1 MLVRK
6 EETRGQI
13 QKVRPLVSQTDY
25 PSVGSGK
32 GFPLFCISILYIVL
46 FFIQVF
52 PLRPVQGIIGLLQED
67 LSDGARLSDPVLTGS
82 IIPESEL
89 YSMEKMTEPV
99 LEMKHITKTF
109 GSVKANQDVDLSIY
123 PGEIHALL
131 GENGAGKSTL
141 MNILTGIYRPDGGE
155 IWYRGERRDI
165 HSPKDA
171 VALGIGMVHQHFR
184 LIPTLTVAE
193 NVFLYAG
200 KRTFFLHR
208 KEMEKAIGECSA
220 QYNLRV
226 SPEAYVWQLSVGEQ
240 QRVEIIKLL
249 YQGAEILILD
259 EPSAVLTP
267 QEAQSMFDTLRK
279 MAQSG
284 KAVIVISHKM
294 NEVMT
299 NADRITVL
307 KNGMVEDTMPA
318 SEATVERLTEAV
330 VGKRTLPEQAPRTQD
345 QRQEYLRRQPVFVME
360 EVSAKNDRGLPALK
374 KISLSIHP
382 GEIFGIAGVAGNGQ
396 RELSEV
402 IAGLRPVTEGRLLIG
417 GKDISEESVSQHI
430 REGIAFI
437 PEDRLHTGLVP
448 ELSFMENI
456 ILKSY
461 GSERYGLHG
470 ILQQQNMRED
480 SEAYAREYGIRHGG
494 LDLPVGLMSGGN
506 QQKLLFA
513 REVSGD
519 PKLIVAAYPVRG
531 LDIGAADSIRGILR
545 EQSKKGAAV
554 VFISEELE
562 EIFGLCDRVAV
573 LCDGELMGIRTIGE
587 TDYQEIGRLM
597 SGEREGD
604 K

>member
-1 MLVRK
+1 MKK
-6 EETRGQI
+6 EI
-13 QKVRPLVSQTDY
+13 
-25 PSVGSGK
+25 
-32 GFPLFCISILYIVL
+32 
-46 FFIQVF
+46 
-52 PLRPVQGIIGLLQED
+52 
-67 LSDGARLSDPVLTGS
+67 DPVLQ
-82 IIPESEL
+82 
-89 YSMEKMTEPV
+89 MR
-99 LEMKHITKTF
+99 HITKTF
-109 GSVKANQDVDLSIY
+109 GSVTANRDVDLSVY

-155 IWYRGERRDI
+155 IWYKGQKRDI

-193 NVFLYAG
+193 NVYLYSG
-200 KRTFFLHR
+200 KKSFFLNR
-208 KEMEKAIGECSA
+208 DKMEKEIRECSE
-220 QYNLRV
+220 QYNLQV
-226 SPEAYVWQLSVGEQ
+226 APEAYVWQLSVGEQ

-249 YQGAEILILD
+249 NQGAEVLILD

-279 MAQSG
+279 MADSG

-294 NEVMT
+294 NEVMK

-307 KNGMVEDTMPA
+307 KNGRVEDTMPA
-318 SEATVERLTEAV
+318 SEADVERLTRGI
-330 VGKRTLPEQAPRTQD
+330 VGDRTLPGHDKEQPSSKEPAQAG
-345 QRQEYLRRQPVFVME
+345 QQPSPEEPAQGAQQTSPAME
-360 EVSAKNDRGLPALK
+360 EEKKHMCGEEIFFMEGVSAQNDRGLPALK
-374 KISLSIHP
+374 NISLSVRA

-402 IAGLRPVTEGRLLIG
+402 IAGLRPVTEGRVLLA
-417 GKDISEESVSQHI
+417 GKDLSKATVKQHI
-430 REGIAFI
+430 QEGIAFI
-437 PEDRLHTGLVP
+437 PEDRLQTGLVP
-448 ELSFMENI
+448 ELTFTENI

-461 GSERYGLHG
+461 ETDRYSRRG
-470 ILQQQNMRED
+470 ILQKQYMRSDAE
-480 SEAYAREYGIRHGG
+480 EYAGRFDIRHGG

-519 PKLIVAAYPVRG
+519 PRLITATYPVRG
-531 LDIGAADSIRGILR
+531 LDIGAAESIRGILR
-545 EQSKKGAAV
+545 EQSRKGAAV
-554 VFISEELE
+554 IFISEELE
-562 EIFGLCDRVAV
+562 EIFAMCDRVGV

-587 TDYQEIGRLM
+587 TDFQEIGRMM
-597 SGEREGD
+597 SGEREET

>member
-1 MLVRK
+1 MFSLALKRIFMKK
-6 EETRGQI
+6 E
-13 QKVRPLVSQTDY
+13 VD
-25 PSVGSGK
+25 
-32 GFPLFCISILYIVL
+32 
-46 FFIQVF
+46 
-52 PLRPVQGIIGLLQED
+52 
-67 LSDGARLSDPVLTGS
+67 
-82 IIPESEL
+82 
-89 YSMEKMTEPV
+89 PV

-109 GSVKANQDVDLSIY
+109 GNVIANRNVDLSVY

-141 MNILTGIYRPDGGE
+141 MNILTGIYRPDQGE
-155 IWYRGERRDI
+155 IWYKGIRRDI
-165 HSPKDA
+165 HSPRDA

-193 NVFLYAG
+193 NVYLYSG
-200 KRTFFLHR
+200 KKAFFLNR
-208 KEMEKAIGECSA
+208 DKMEREIRECSA
-220 QYNLRV
+220 QYNLQV
-226 SPEAYVWQLSVGEQ
+226 AAEAYVWQLSVGEQ

-249 YQGAEILILD
+249 HQGAEVLILD

-279 MAQSG
+279 MADSG

-294 NEVMT
+294 NEVMK

-307 KNGMVEDTMPA
+307 KNGRVEDTMPV
-318 SEATVERLTEAV
+318 SEATVERLTRGI
-330 VGKRTLPEQAPRTQD
+330 VGDRTLPGQD
-345 QRQEYLRRQPVFVME
+345 SCKEPARDFQQISSDAEEEKKGVCGEEIFFME
-360 EVSAKNDRGLPALK
+360 GVSAKNDRGLPALK
-374 KISLSIHP
+374 KVTFSVRA

-402 IAGLRPVTEGRLLIG
+402 IAGLRPLTEGRILLA
-417 GKDISEESVSQHI
+417 GKNLSKASMKQHI

-437 PEDRLHTGLVP
+437 PEDRLQTGLVP
-448 ELSFMENI
+448 ELTFTENI

-461 GSERYGLHG
+461 ETDRYSRRG
-470 ILQQQNMRED
+470 ILQKQNMRGDAE
-480 SEAYAREYGIRHGG
+480 EYAEKFDIRHGG

-519 PKLIVAAYPVRG
+519 PRLIVAAYPVRG
-531 LDIGAADSIRGILR
+531 LDISAAESIRNILR
-545 EQSKKGAAV
+545 EQSRRGAAV

-562 EIFGLCDRVAV
+562 EIFAMCSRVGV

-587 TDYQEIGRLM
+587 TDFQEIGRMM
-597 SGEREGD
+597 SGEREET

>member
-1 MLVRK
+1 MKK
-6 EETRGQI
+6 EM
-13 QKVRPLVSQTDY
+13 
-25 PSVGSGK
+25 
-32 GFPLFCISILYIVL
+32 
-46 FFIQVF
+46 
-52 PLRPVQGIIGLLQED
+52 
-67 LSDGARLSDPVLTGS
+67 DPVLQ
-82 IIPESEL
+82 
-89 YSMEKMTEPV
+89 
-99 LEMKHITKTF
+99 MKHITKTF
-109 GSVKANQDVDLSIY
+109 GSVTANRDVDLSVY
-123 PGEIHALL
+123 SGEIHALL

-155 IWYRGERRDI
+155 IWYKGQKRDI

-193 NVFLYAG
+193 NVYLYSG
-200 KRTFFLHR
+200 KKSFFLNR
-208 KEMEKAIGECSA
+208 DKMEKEIRECSG
-220 QYNLRV
+220 QYNLQV
-226 SPEAYVWQLSVGEQ
+226 TPEAYVWQLSVGEQ

-249 YQGAEILILD
+249 HQGAEVLILD

-279 MAQSG
+279 MADSG

-294 NEVMT
+294 NEVMK

-307 KNGMVEDTMPA
+307 KNGRVEDTMPA
-318 SEATVERLTEAV
+318 SEADVERLTRGI
-330 VGKRTLPEQAPRTQD
+330 VGDRTLPEQEREQNSEPESGQRPVQD
-345 QRQEYLRRQPVFVME
+345 PEQEARKEAAKAGLQTSSEEPAQGLQQTSPAAAEGAAQGQHVCGEEVFFME

-374 KISLSIHP
+374 KITLSVRA

-402 IAGLRPVTEGRLLIG
+402 IAGLRPVTEGQILLK
-417 GKDISEESVSQHI
+417 GKDLSKASMKQHI
-430 REGIAFI
+430 QEGIAFI
-437 PEDRLHTGLVP
+437 PEDRLQTGLVP
-448 ELSFMENI
+448 ELTFTENI

-461 GSERYGLHG
+461 ESDRYSRRG
-470 ILQQQNMRED
+470 ILQKQNMRD
-480 SEAYAREYGIRHGG
+480 DAKTYAGQFDIRHGG

-519 PKLIVAAYPVRG
+519 PRLIVAAYPVRG
-531 LDIGAADSIRGILR
+531 LDIGAAESIRKILR
-545 EQSKKGAAV
+545 QQSRRGAAV

-562 EIFGLCDRVAV
+562 EIFAMCDRVGV
-573 LCDGELMGIRTIGE
+573 LCDGELMGIRAIEE
-587 TDYQEIGRLM
+587 TDFQEIGRMM
-597 SGEREGD
+597 SGEREET

>member
-1 MLVRK
+1 MAQELKTEIAKRYFMKK
-6 EETRGQI
+6 EI
-13 QKVRPLVSQTDY
+13 
-25 PSVGSGK
+25 
-32 GFPLFCISILYIVL
+32 
-46 FFIQVF
+46 
-52 PLRPVQGIIGLLQED
+52 
-67 LSDGARLSDPVLTGS
+67 DPVLQ
-82 IIPESEL
+82 
-89 YSMEKMTEPV
+89 MR
-99 LEMKHITKTF
+99 HITKTF
-109 GSVKANQDVDLSIY
+109 GSVTANRDVDLSVY

-155 IWYRGERRDI
+155 IWYKGQKRDI

-193 NVFLYAG
+193 NVYLYSG
-200 KRTFFLHR
+200 KKSFFLNR
-208 KEMEKAIGECSA
+208 DKMEKEIRECSE
-220 QYNLRV
+220 QYNLQV
-226 SPEAYVWQLSVGEQ
+226 APEAYVWQLSVGEL

-249 YQGAEILILD
+249 NQGAEVLILD

-279 MAQSG
+279 MADSG

-294 NEVMT
+294 NEVMK

-307 KNGMVEDTMPA
+307 KNGRVEDTMPA
-318 SEATVERLTEAV
+318 SEADVERLTRGI
-330 VGKRTLPEQAPRTQD
+330 VGDRTLPEHDKEQPSSEEPAQAGQQASPEKPAQAGQQASPEEPEQGAQQTS
-345 QRQEYLRRQPVFVME
+345 PAME
-360 EVSAKNDRGLPALK
+360 EEKKHMCGEEIFFMEGVSAQNDRGLPALK
-374 KISLSIHP
+374 KISLSVRA

-402 IAGLRPVTEGRLLIG
+402 IAGLRPVTEGRVLLA
-417 GKDISEESVSQHI
+417 GKDLSKATVKQHI
-430 REGIAFI
+430 EEGIAFI
-437 PEDRLHTGLVP
+437 PEDRLQTGLVP
-448 ELSFMENI
+448 ELTFTENI

-461 GSERYGLHG
+461 ETDRYSRRG
-470 ILQQQNMRED
+470 ILQKQNMRSDAE
-480 SEAYAREYGIRHGG
+480 EYAGRFDIRHGG

-519 PKLIVAAYPVRG
+519 PRLITATYPVRG
-531 LDIGAADSIRGILR
+531 LDIGAAESIRGILR
-545 EQSKKGAAV
+545 EQSRKGAAV
-554 VFISEELE
+554 IFISEELE
-562 EIFGLCDRVAV
+562 EIFAMCDRVGV

-587 TDYQEIGRLM
+587 TDFQEIGRMM
-597 SGEREGD
+597 SGEREET

>member
-1 MLVRK
+1 MKK
-6 EETRGQI
+6 EI
-13 QKVRPLVSQTDY
+13 D
-25 PSVGSGK
+25 SV
-32 GFPLFCISILYIVL
+32 
-46 FFIQVF
+46 
-52 PLRPVQGIIGLLQED
+52 LQM
-67 LSDGARLSDPVLTGS
+67 R
-82 IIPESEL
+82 
-89 YSMEKMTEPV
+89 
-99 LEMKHITKTF
+99 HITKTF
-109 GSVKANQDVDLSIY
+109 GSVTANRDVDLSVY

-155 IWYRGERRDI
+155 IWYKGQKRDI

-193 NVFLYAG
+193 NVYLYSG
-200 KRTFFLHR
+200 KKSFFLNR
-208 KEMEKAIGECSA
+208 DKMEKEIRECSE
-220 QYNLRV
+220 QYNLQV
-226 SPEAYVWQLSVGEQ
+226 APEAYVWQLSVGEQ

-249 YQGAEILILD
+249 NQGAEVLILD

-279 MAQSG
+279 MADSG

-294 NEVMT
+294 NEVMK

-307 KNGMVEDTMPA
+307 KNGRVEDTMPA
-318 SEATVERLTEAV
+318 SEADVERLTRGI
-330 VGKRTLPEQAPRTQD
+330 VGDRTLPEHDKEQPSSEEPAQAGQQTSPEEPAQAGQQAFPEEPAQGAQQTS
-345 QRQEYLRRQPVFVME
+345 PAME
-360 EVSAKNDRGLPALK
+360 EEKKHMCGEEIFFMEGVSAQNDRGLPALK
-374 KISLSIHP
+374 KISLSVRA

-402 IAGLRPVTEGRLLIG
+402 IAGLRPVTEGRVLLA
-417 GKDISEESVSQHI
+417 GKDLSKATVKQHI
-430 REGIAFI
+430 QEGIAFI
-437 PEDRLHTGLVP
+437 PEDRLQTGLVP
-448 ELSFMENI
+448 ELTFTENI

-461 GSERYGLHG
+461 ETDRYSRRG
-470 ILQQQNMRED
+470 ILQKQNMRSDAE
-480 SEAYAREYGIRHGG
+480 EYAGRFDIRHGG

-519 PKLIVAAYPVRG
+519 PRLITATYPVRG
-531 LDIGAADSIRGILR
+531 LDIGAAESIRGILR
-545 EQSKKGAAV
+545 EQSRKGAAV
-554 VFISEELE
+554 IFISEELE
-562 EIFGLCDRVAV
+562 EIFAMCDRVGV

-587 TDYQEIGRLM
+587 TDFQEIGRMM
-597 SGEREGD
+597 SGEREET

>member
-1 MLVRK
+1 MKK
-6 EETRGQI
+6 EM
-13 QKVRPLVSQTDY
+13 
-25 PSVGSGK
+25 
-32 GFPLFCISILYIVL
+32 
-46 FFIQVF
+46 
-52 PLRPVQGIIGLLQED
+52 
-67 LSDGARLSDPVLTGS
+67 DPVLQ
-82 IIPESEL
+82 
-89 YSMEKMTEPV
+89 
-99 LEMKHITKTF
+99 MKHITKTF
-109 GSVKANQDVDLSIY
+109 GSVTANRDVDLSVY
-123 PGEIHALL
+123 SGEIHALL

-155 IWYRGERRDI
+155 IWYKGQKRDI

-193 NVFLYAG
+193 NVYLYSG
-200 KRTFFLHR
+200 KKSFFLNR
-208 KEMEKAIGECSA
+208 DKMEKEIRECSG
-220 QYNLRV
+220 QYNLQV
-226 SPEAYVWQLSVGEQ
+226 TPEAYVWQLSVGEQ

-249 YQGAEILILD
+249 HQGAEVLILD

-279 MAQSG
+279 MADSG

-294 NEVMT
+294 NEVMK

-307 KNGMVEDTMPA
+307 KNGRVEDTMPA
-318 SEATVERLTEAV
+318 SEADVERLTRGI
-330 VGKRTLPEQAPRTQD
+330 VGDRTLPEQEREQNSEPESGQRPVQD
-345 QRQEYLRRQPVFVME
+345 PEQEARKEAAKAGLQTSSEEPAQGLQQTSPAAAEGAAQGQKHVCGEEVFFME

-374 KISLSIHP
+374 KITLSVRA

-402 IAGLRPVTEGRLLIG
+402 IAGLRPVTEGKVLLS
-417 GKDISEESVSQHI
+417 GKDLSKAAMKQHI
-430 REGIAFI
+430 QEGIAFI
-437 PEDRLHTGLVP
+437 PEDRLQTGLVP
-448 ELSFMENI
+448 ELTFTENI

-461 GSERYGLHG
+461 ESDRYSRRG
-470 ILQQQNMRED
+470 ILQKQNMRD
-480 SEAYAREYGIRHGG
+480 DAKTYARQFDIRHGG

-519 PKLIVAAYPVRG
+519 PRLIVAAYPVRG
-531 LDIGAADSIRGILR
+531 LDIGAAESIRKILR
-545 EQSKKGAAV
+545 QQSRRGAAV

-562 EIFGLCDRVAV
+562 EIFAMCDRVGV
-573 LCDGELMGIRTIGE
+573 LCDGELMGIRAIGE
-587 TDYQEIGRLM
+587 TDFQEIGRMM
-597 SGEREGD
+597 SGEREET

>member
-1 MLVRK
+1 MAQGLKTEIAKRYFMKK
-6 EETRGQI
+6 EI
-13 QKVRPLVSQTDY
+13 
-25 PSVGSGK
+25 
-32 GFPLFCISILYIVL
+32 
-46 FFIQVF
+46 
-52 PLRPVQGIIGLLQED
+52 
-67 LSDGARLSDPVLTGS
+67 DPVLQ
-82 IIPESEL
+82 
-89 YSMEKMTEPV
+89 MR
-99 LEMKHITKTF
+99 HITKTF
-109 GSVKANQDVDLSIY
+109 GSVTANRNVDLSVY

-155 IWYRGERRDI
+155 IWYKGQKRDI

-193 NVFLYAG
+193 NVYLYSG
-200 KRTFFLHR
+200 KKSFFLNR
-208 KEMEKAIGECSA
+208 DKMEKEIRECSE
-220 QYNLRV
+220 QYNLQV
-226 SPEAYVWQLSVGEQ
+226 APEAYVWQLSVGEQ

-249 YQGAEILILD
+249 NQGAEVLILD

-279 MAQSG
+279 MADSG

-294 NEVMT
+294 NEVMK

-307 KNGMVEDTMPA
+307 KNGRVEDTMPA
-318 SEATVERLTEAV
+318 SEADVERLTRGI
-330 VGKRTLPEQAPRTQD
+330 VGDRTLPEHDKEQASFEEPAQGAQQTS
-345 QRQEYLRRQPVFVME
+345 PAME
-360 EVSAKNDRGLPALK
+360 GEKKHMCGEEIFFMEGVSAQNDRGLPALK
-374 KISLSIHP
+374 KISLSVRA

-402 IAGLRPVTEGRLLIG
+402 IAGLRPVTEGRVLLA
-417 GKDISEESVSQHI
+417 GKDLSKATVKQHI
-430 REGIAFI
+430 QEGIAFI
-437 PEDRLHTGLVP
+437 PEDRLQTGLVP
-448 ELSFMENI
+448 ELTFTENI

-461 GSERYGLHG
+461 ETDRYSRRG
-470 ILQQQNMRED
+470 ILQKQNMRSDAE
-480 SEAYAREYGIRHGG
+480 EYAGRFDIRHGG

-519 PKLIVAAYPVRG
+519 PRLITATYPVRG
-531 LDIGAADSIRGILR
+531 LDIGAAESIRGILR
-545 EQSKKGAAV
+545 EQSRKGAAV
-554 VFISEELE
+554 IFISEELE
-562 EIFGLCDRVAV
+562 EIFAMCDRVGV

-587 TDYQEIGRLM
+587 TDFQEIGRMM
-597 SGEREGD
+597 SGEREET

>member
-1 MLVRK
+1 MAQGLKTEIAKRYFMKK
-6 EETRGQI
+6 EI
-13 QKVRPLVSQTDY
+13 
-25 PSVGSGK
+25 
-32 GFPLFCISILYIVL
+32 
-46 FFIQVF
+46 
-52 PLRPVQGIIGLLQED
+52 
-67 LSDGARLSDPVLTGS
+67 DPVLQ
-82 IIPESEL
+82 
-89 YSMEKMTEPV
+89 MR
-99 LEMKHITKTF
+99 HITKTF
-109 GSVKANQDVDLSIY
+109 GSVTANRDVDLSVY

-155 IWYRGERRDI
+155 IWYKGQKRDI

-193 NVFLYAG
+193 NVYLYSG
-200 KRTFFLHR
+200 KKSFFLNR
-208 KEMEKAIGECSA
+208 DKMEKEIRDCSE
-220 QYNLRV
+220 QYNLQV
-226 SPEAYVWQLSVGEQ
+226 APEAYVWQLSVGEQ

-249 YQGAEILILD
+249 NQGAEVLILD

-279 MAQSG
+279 MADSG

-294 NEVMT
+294 NEVMK

-307 KNGMVEDTMPA
+307 KNGRVEDTMPA
-318 SEATVERLTEAV
+318 SEADVERLTRGI
-330 VGKRTLPEQAPRTQD
+330 VGDRTLPEHDKEQASFEEPAQAG
-345 QRQEYLRRQPVFVME
+345 QQPSPEEPAQGARQTSPAME
-360 EVSAKNDRGLPALK
+360 EEKKHMCGDEIFFMEGVSAQNDRGLPALK
-374 KISLSIHP
+374 KISLSVRA

-402 IAGLRPVTEGRLLIG
+402 IAGLRPVTEGRVLLA
-417 GKDISEESVSQHI
+417 GKDLSKATVKQHI
-430 REGIAFI
+430 QEGIAFI
-437 PEDRLHTGLVP
+437 PEDRLQTGLVP
-448 ELSFMENI
+448 ELTFTENI

-461 GSERYGLHG
+461 ETDRYSRRG
-470 ILQQQNMRED
+470 ILQKQNMRSDAE
-480 SEAYAREYGIRHGG
+480 EYAGRFDIRHGG

-519 PKLIVAAYPVRG
+519 PRLITATYPVRG
-531 LDIGAADSIRGILR
+531 LDIGAAESIRGILR
-545 EQSKKGAAV
+545 EQSRKGAAV
-554 VFISEELE
+554 IFISEELE
-562 EIFGLCDRVAV
+562 EIFAMCDRVGV

-587 TDYQEIGRLM
+587 TDFQEIGRMM
-597 SGEREGD
+597 SGEREET

>member
-1 MLVRK
+1 MKQCIIVMAQGLKTEIAKRYFMKK
-6 EETRGQI
+6 EI
-13 QKVRPLVSQTDY
+13 
-25 PSVGSGK
+25 
-32 GFPLFCISILYIVL
+32 
-46 FFIQVF
+46 
-52 PLRPVQGIIGLLQED
+52 
-67 LSDGARLSDPVLTGS
+67 DPVLQ
-82 IIPESEL
+82 
-89 YSMEKMTEPV
+89 MR
-99 LEMKHITKTF
+99 HITKTF
-109 GSVKANQDVDLSIY
+109 GSVTANRDVDLSVY

-155 IWYRGERRDI
+155 IWYKGQKRDI

-193 NVFLYAG
+193 NVYLYSG
-200 KRTFFLHR
+200 KKSFFLNR
-208 KEMEKAIGECSA
+208 DKMEKEIRECSE
-220 QYNLRV
+220 QYNLQV
-226 SPEAYVWQLSVGEQ
+226 APEAYVWQLSVGEQ

-249 YQGAEILILD
+249 NQGAEVLILD

-279 MAQSG
+279 MADSG

-294 NEVMT
+294 NEVMK

-307 KNGMVEDTMPA
+307 KNGRVEDTMPA
-318 SEATVERLTEAV
+318 SEADVERLTRGI
-330 VGKRTLPEQAPRTQD
+330 VGDRTLPEHDKEQASFEEPAQAG
-345 QRQEYLRRQPVFVME
+345 QQPSPEEPAQGARQTSPAME
-360 EVSAKNDRGLPALK
+360 EEKKHMCGDEIFFMEGVSAQNDRGLPALK
-374 KISLSIHP
+374 KISLSVRA

-402 IAGLRPVTEGRLLIG
+402 IAGLRPVTEGRVLLA
-417 GKDISEESVSQHI
+417 GKDLSKATVKQHI
-430 REGIAFI
+430 QEGIAFI
-437 PEDRLHTGLVP
+437 PEDRLQTGLVP
-448 ELSFMENI
+448 ELTFTENI

-461 GSERYGLHG
+461 ETDRYSRRG
-470 ILQQQNMRED
+470 ILQKQNMRSDAE
-480 SEAYAREYGIRHGG
+480 EYAGRFDIRHGG

-519 PKLIVAAYPVRG
+519 PRLITATYPVRG
-531 LDIGAADSIRGILR
+531 LDIGAAESIRGILR
-545 EQSKKGAAV
+545 EQSRKGAAV
-554 VFISEELE
+554 IFISEELE
-562 EIFGLCDRVAV
+562 EIFAMCDRVGV

-587 TDYQEIGRLM
+587 TDFQEIGRMM
-597 SGEREGD
+597 SGEREET